1 MGIAKYGPGAL
12 SEHMSSREFVTNPE
26 SSSEQGTDWIDDTRG
41 WVMTAGVCGTF
52 TLFTLIVL
60 KTLVAILIGGV

>member
-1 MGIAKYGPGAL
+1 MGISKYSPSAL
-12 SEHMSSREFVTNPE
+12 SERRSSLEFVTNPE
-26 SSSEQGTDWIDDTRG
+26 RISDQETDWIDDAMG

-60 KTLVAILIGGV
+60 KTLVAILIGGE